1 MLQVVQIVG
10 AVLIL
15 AAFAALQRGSM
26 SPRSRLYLWL
36 NFVGS
41 AILAGVALATSNW
54 GFLLLEAVWA
64 VVSLRSLTEMRRRG
78 SAGAG

>member
-1 MLQVVQIVG
+1 MVQAVQIVG

-15 AAFAALQRGSM
+15 TAFAALQRGSM
-26 SPRSRLYLWL
+26 SPRSRIYLWL

-64 VVSLRSLTEMRRRG
+64 VVSLRSLTEMRRRR
-78 SAGAG
+78 SAAAD